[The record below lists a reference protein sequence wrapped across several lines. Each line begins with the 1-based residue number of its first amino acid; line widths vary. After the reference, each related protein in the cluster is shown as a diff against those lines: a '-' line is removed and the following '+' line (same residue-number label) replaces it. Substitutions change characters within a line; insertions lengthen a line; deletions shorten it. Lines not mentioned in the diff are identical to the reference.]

1 MRQVSQVLPGSLG
14 SSVLMGALLGA
25 MWLPPGSAQAQ
36 QAQAGVQASPSATAV
51 VTVVQVPSPWYAPRF
66 VIASKMR
73 STIAQYQQINGL
85 AFKTY
90 SFARDSG
97 DFGGIYF
104 WQDKAAAQAWFT
116 PEWFARVQK
125 ERGSAGNVRYFEAP
139 VSIDNTPGGT
149 PANAHSQG
157 VATLVEID
165 TPAGISRE
173 RLIQEFKQAVPVYQK
188 IPGLLRKHFTLSDTG
203 TFGGIYLWKDEASA
217 QAWFNEAWHARVRS
231 QYGQHAKIQW
241 FDTPILSPS
250 THASNVAPD
259 AALTLVK
266 Q

>member
-139 VSIDNTPGGT
+139 V
-149 PANAHSQG
+149 
-157 VATLVEID
+157 
-165 TPAGISRE
+165 
-173 RLIQEFKQAVPVYQK
+173 
-188 IPGLLRKHFTLSDTG
+188 
-203 TFGGIYLWKDEASA
+203 
-217 QAWFNEAWHARVRS
+217 
-231 QYGQHAKIQW
+231 
-241 FDTPILSPS
+241 
-250 THASNVAPD
+250 
-259 AALTLVK
+259 
-266 Q
+266 